1 MSSKTLNV
9 RKHVNEAEERIR
21 KYIRETPL
29 EYSHYLS
36 KKGRCQV
43 YLKLENLQ
51 CSGSFKARGAFN
63 MILSLPRKTKVITA
77 SSGNHGLAVAYALNT
92 LGGTGTIYLPTT
104 TTSVKTDQL
113 HNYNVQLEFFGTDCA
128 ETEVFARN
136 IAKQE
141 GGVFISP
148 YNDPLII
155 GGQGTIAIELCKYL
169 TEIDVVLTSVGGGG
183 LISGIA
189 GYLKELNPNIEII
202 GCLPEN
208 SALMYESVQAG
219 KIVRR
224 EIKPT
229 LSDGTAGGIEPGAIT
244 FELCQKYIDH
254 FIIVNEGEIAEA
266 IKYMLEYHHMVVE
279 GAAGV
284 TVASFLKEF
293 KRFIGKTV
301 VLIICGGNIGYQQLK
316 EIVCEK
322 KYK

>member
-1 MSSKTLNV
+1 MNSKAINV
-9 RKHVNEAEERIR
+9 RKEVNEAEKRIR

-29 EYSHYLS
+29 EYSYYLS

-43 YLKLENLQ
+43 FLKLENIQLT
-51 CSGSFKARGAFN
+51 GSFKIRGALN
-63 MILSLPRKTKVITA
+63 MILSLPKKTYMVTA
-77 SSGNHGLAVAYALNT
+77 SSGNHGLAVAYALKT
-92 LGGTGTIYLPTT
+92 LGGRGTIYLPTT
-104 TTSVKTDQL
+104 TAPVKTNQL
-113 HNYNVQLEFFGTDCA
+113 RNYNVQLEFFGTDCA

-155 GGQGTIAIELCKYL
+155 GGQGTIAIEVCKYL
-169 TEIDVVLTSVGGGG
+169 AEIDVVLTSVGGGG

-189 GYLKELNPNIEII
+189 GYLKDLNSNIEII

-219 KIVRR
+219 KIIKR

-244 FELCQKYIDH
+244 FKLCQRFIDH
-254 FIIVNEGEIAEA
+254 FIIVNEEEIANA

-284 TVASFLKEF
+284 TVASFLKEITRF
-293 KRFIGKTV
+293 KGKTV
-301 VLIICGGNIGYQQLK
+301 ILIICGGNIGYQQLK
-316 EIVCEK
+316 EIICGN